1 MAKGLICQI
10 VKLEEIGLRLKL
22 RTVFFTE
29 IKIDQK
35 SIKIQSHHYGSNVI
49 KSFDCR

>member
-10 VKLEEIGLRLKL
+10 VKLEEVGLRLKL

-35 SIKIQSHHYGSNVI
+35 EINTSLWIKCII

>member
-10 VKLEEIGLRLKL
+10 VKLEEVGLRLKL

-35 SIKIQSHHYGSNVI
+35 SINTSLWIKCII